1 MAGCDSWFFCNSVC
15 TYIQIYLNIFSQIS
29 NKFQKEEG
37 IALSSFKWVEALSTT
52 QAALQALAAMNSSL
66 TILRP
71 LWATAVRRWT
81 RLSTPQIR
89 VKEKNQ
95 NKHYQ
100 VFLDCEQ
107 HLRRNLWERKKR
119 CTSRGLISYLLCIT
133 ITIFHCYNFRHYH
146 YSYTILRWSG

>member
-1 MAGCDSWFFCNSVC
+1 MINHGWLSQLTFL
-15 TYIQIYLNIFSQIS
+15 QLNINNICKYIWILFT
-29 NKFQKEEG
+29 NFRKKE
-37 IALSSFKWVEALSTT
+37 ALSSFKWVEALSTT

-81 RLSTPQIR
+81 RLSNHQIR

-95 NKHYQ
+95 NRRYQ

-133 ITIFHCYNFRHYH
+133 IIIFHYYNFRHYH